1 MPLTTYL
8 FLFLAVVSVL
18 SALMVILTRNA
29 VYSVLYLIVTFFSIA
44 GHYFLMKA
52 EFLGVVHIIVYT
64 GAIMVLFLYIIM
76 MMNLNKDSDER
87 RKNIHAVLIGLSAG
101 ILLLS
106 LVYAVKGAENSMLPS
121 VSNANVGSI
130 NVLGK
135 VLFQQ
140 YMLPF
145 EVASVL
151 FLSAM
156 VGAVFL
162 SKKKLD

>member
-1 MPLTTYL
+1 MPLSTYL

-18 SALMVILTRNA
+18 SSLMVIITRNA
-29 VYSVLYLIVTFFSIA
+29 VYSVLFLIITFFSIS
-44 GHYFLMKA
+44 GHYFLLKA
-52 EFLGVVHIIVYT
+52 EFLGVVNIIVYA

-76 MMNLNKDSDER
+76 MMNLNKDNDER

-106 LVYAVKGAENSMLPS
+106 MVYAVKGAGNQMLPS
-121 VSNANVGSI
+121 LRNAEVGTI
-130 NVLGK
+130 EVLGK
-135 VLFQQ
+135 VLFKE

-145 EVASVL
+145 EIASIL

-162 SKKKLD
+162 SKKNL